1 MNHALTYGIPS
12 ALGGRTLPTSP
23 ATTMIVT
30 TYGVAS
36 SRLDWIGTFM
46 VDRIDCSWVE
56 KPNSSA
62 APIAP
67 NGVDRPT
74 SIAAGAT
81 SPSPE
86 CKGLPNVPSDPNGIA
101 A

>member
-1 MNHALTYGIPS
+1 M
-12 ALGGRTLPTSP
+12 GGRTWPTSP

-67 NGVDRPT
+67 NGVYRPKI
-74 SIAAGAT
+74 IAASAM
-81 SPSPE
+81 
-86 CKGLPNVPSDPNGIA
+86 
-101 A
+101 

>member
-1 MNHALTYGIPS
+1 M
-12 ALGGRTLPTSP
+12 GGRTLPTSP

-67 NGVDRPT
+67 NGVYRPT
-74 SIAAGAT
+74 VSYT
-81 SPSPE
+81 HLT
-86 CKGLPNVPSDPNGIA
+86 LPTKA
-101 A
+101 